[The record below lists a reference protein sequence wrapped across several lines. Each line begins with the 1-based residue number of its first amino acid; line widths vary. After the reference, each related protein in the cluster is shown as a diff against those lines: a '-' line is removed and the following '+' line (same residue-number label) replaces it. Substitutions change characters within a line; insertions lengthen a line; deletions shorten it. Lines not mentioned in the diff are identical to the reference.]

1 MRRPIAAL
9 AVSAALGTMLVAGA
23 PIEPAGAQGHEQVVF
38 SGEAEGSGG
47 EIEFWIW
54 CAVDE
59 SGAYD
64 DCSGA
69 VRFPDMHL
77 ARHVEGEVS
86 EVGDD
91 AYRMDVESTRD
102 DSVVCS
108 LTNSPPITHGHT
120 NTVDVS
126 CSTPSLTAT
135 TTEAV
140 VTNGG

>member
-1 MRRPIAAL
+1 MRRSLL
-9 AVSAALGTMLVAGA
+9 AGGVLIVFAVALVAGV
-23 PIEPAGAQGHEQVVF
+23 PLTPAAAAGHEQVVF
-38 SGEAEGSGG
+38 SGEGEGSLG

-54 CAVDE
+54 CAVDS

-69 VRFPDMHL
+69 VRFPDDHL

-91 AYRMDVESTRD
+91 AYRMDVWSTRD
-102 DSVVCS
+102 DTVACM
-108 LTNSPPITHGHT
+108 LTNAPPITHGRT

-126 CSTPSLTAT
+126 CTTPLGTAT
-135 TTEAV
+135 GSDVV